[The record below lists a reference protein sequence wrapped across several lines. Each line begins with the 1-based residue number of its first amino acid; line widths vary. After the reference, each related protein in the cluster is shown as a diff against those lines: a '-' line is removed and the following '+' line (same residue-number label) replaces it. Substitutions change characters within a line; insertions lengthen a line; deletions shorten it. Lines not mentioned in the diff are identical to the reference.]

1 MHIKKSTLIK
11 CCQILA
17 VVVAVFVCMFFLK
30 ELGYNSAR
38 SIWENYWYE
47 LAEEQFLAMD
57 GYRDSEE
64 LAAEMV
70 SLTEIN
76 QKQILKLLPVPEFD
90 AENQYE
96 VTYRCGEAGI
106 GMQIGWYIKNGPD
119 LYAQWGNSTTVT
131 TNSNAAD
138 EFFKNTEKIEINLV
152 RYDEVCE
159 EYLFI
164 QSVTDNISDISTGLP
179 TTVLYRGKLNA
190 DGTLE
195 LHNDEGEHFVFVPHS
210 YYDMT
215 NQIKKVIN

>member
-11 CCQILA
+11 CCLILA

-96 VTYRCGEAGI
+96 VTYRCEESGI
-106 GMQIGWYIKNGPD
+106 GMNIGWYLKSGPD
-119 LYAQWGNSTTVT
+119 LYAQWGDSTTVT

-138 EFFKNTEKIEINLV
+138 EFFKYTEKFEINLV

-215 NQIKKVIN
+215 NQIKKVFN